1 MIQFTRNAQNILPP
15 INTHIDTSDS
25 GLPTNLI
32 GHGAI
37 ANDLTGLKTRC
48 WRFSLFSIATEHT
61 RAISV
66 PTDKKPEGLSQVNV
80 GAIPKNCLPTCS
92 FSFSFVSNPFLIFF
106 QVFQV
111 HPVYSSL
118 NARHYPSHPHKTA
131 SQIILFF
138 DSVIM

>member
-15 INTHIDTSDS
+15 IDTRMDTSDS
-25 GLPTNLI
+25 GLSPTLI
-32 GHGAI
+32 GPGAV

-48 WRFSLFSIATEHT
+48 WRFSSFSIATEHT
-61 RAISV
+61 RTISV
-66 PTDKKPEGLSQVNV
+66 PTDKKPEGTGQANLR
-80 GAIPKNCLPTCS
+80 AIPKNCLPTCS
-92 FSFSFVSNPFLIFF
+92 FLFFFVSHSLLIFV

-138 DSVIM
+138 VSVIM